1 MPTTYVN
8 YWKEISEA
16 FQSKFREEFGNSM
29 PVFIGEGDYSGNQF
43 LKIVPESNS
52 LSERYA
58 IAELRQYNFKF
69 IYYFMDANIKKKA
82 LIHMLRSISRIESLI
97 ASNRSIALA
106 DSTDIINS
114 IIDSYEIIEGSEGY
128 DYLIDINFTCQHL
141 GNIS

>member
-1 MPTTYVN
+1 
-8 YWKEISEA
+8 
-16 FQSKFREEFGNSM
+16 
-29 PVFIGEGDYSGNQF
+29 
-43 LKIVPESNS
+43 
-52 LSERYA
+52 
-58 IAELRQYNFKF
+58 
-69 IYYFMDANIKKKA
+69 MDANIKKKA

>member
-52 LSERYA
+52 LSERYVD
-58 IAELRQYNFKF
+58 AELRQYNFKF

-82 LIHMLRSISRIESLI
+82 LIHMLRIICRIESLI
-97 ASNRSIALA
+97 ASNRRITLTN
-106 DSTDIINS
+106 STNIINS
-114 IIDSYEIIEGSEGY
+114 IINNYNIIEGSEGY
-128 DYLIDINFTCQHL
+128 DYLIDIDFTCQHL